1 MRTFLTRN
9 FGKNYEYYVFILLLY
24 LKLED
29 FIKGDMKNHGT
40 GINNQEKFVEKYRYF
55 VNILNVFCTMSGMF
69 GARKAVTW
77 SCSIKNNSYKTF

>member
-1 MRTFLTRN
+1 
-9 FGKNYEYYVFILLLY
+9 
-24 LKLED
+24 
-29 FIKGDMKNHGT
+29 MKNHGT